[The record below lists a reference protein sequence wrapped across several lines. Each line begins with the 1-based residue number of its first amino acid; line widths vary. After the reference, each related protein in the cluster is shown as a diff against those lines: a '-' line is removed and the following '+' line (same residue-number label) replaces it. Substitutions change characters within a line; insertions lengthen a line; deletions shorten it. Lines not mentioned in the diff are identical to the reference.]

1 MLGGVVQ
8 RLGALLGSPRPVR
21 RAGVS
26 GRPYSCGM
34 ALIHKATLS
43 PTKLELVTAWLP
55 SRPWFTGEPELRQ
68 VGAYRFDD
76 PSGEVGIETLL
87 LQTGDGSVRQVPLT
101 YRGAPLDGCEEFL
114 IGTTEH
120 SVLGTRWVYDGCGDP
135 VWATATANA
144 VLTGGTQA
152 DEVVDIDGR
161 LEPRAATATVVGSG
175 SAGTPVPGID
185 DLSCRDEGAVTL
197 VRSEQLEL
205 AVARVVGA
213 EVSGTHTLTGT
224 WTTGGPAVLAAVR
237 PV

>member
-1 MLGGVVQ
+1 
-8 RLGALLGSPRPVR
+8 
-21 RAGVS
+21 
-26 GRPYSCGM
+26 M
-34 ALIHKATLS
+34 ALIHKATLNPS
-43 PTKLELVTAWLP
+43 KLALVTAWLP

-87 LQTGDGSVRQVPLT
+87 LQTSDGAVCQVPLT
-101 YRGAPLDGCEEFL
+101 YRGAPLDGCEQFL

-135 VWATATANA
+135 VWATALATA

-152 DEVVDIDGR
+152 DEVVDTDGR
-161 LEPRAATATVVGSG
+161 LEPRATTATVFGSG
-175 SAGTPVPGID
+175 SIGTSVPGID
-185 DLSCRDEGAVTL
+185 DLSCRDEGQVTL
-197 VRSEQLEL
+197 VRSVQLEL

-213 EVSGTHTLTGT
+213 EVSGTHTLTGG